1 MAKPY
6 KEGKGWAVRVRT
18 RGQDIYLGGFKSE
31 AAARKAAEKQ
41 RVSISESGK
50 PARMGPQRTHFAL
63 ALQAYAL
70 ECLPSL
76 KGARQDA
83 QRMNR
88 YLRAVGLEVIKLER
102 AKTSPAGGGVNYWH
116 VTLVDEP
123 SERNIPNSLKK
134 HRANQSKKGSKTDT
148 FRALLARTKFA
159 DITSHLVQQLLKAM
173 IEDDYEPATIALERA
188 QLRRVFNY
196 AWKSWNWTQP
206 SYNPASPVT
215 VPPVDNERTRIL
227 SIDEWERLEVA
238 LKESGNRYALPAL
251 SVLLETT
258 MRSSEPLMQARW
270 RDIDWERNILTL
282 LDAKAGSREVPLNP
296 VAIEGLKDIQQ
307 RLKTVDPDA
316 NIFPTT
322 YEALKKAWRVA
333 CERAGVD
340 DAGMHDVRRT
350 GATRYAIEFPG
361 NLPVVKL
368 IMGHKTLSQT
378 ERYIQLTA
386 QYVANVMHDRPLDKH
401 TAPAGLPAK
410 FLGLPPPASQ
420 PAPPPELQPSPQ
432 QVVISLP
439 ESLPDNVVAFPG
451 TGKRRAA

>member
-6 KEGKGWAVRVRT
+6 REGKGWAVRVRNK
-18 RGQDIYLGGFKSE
+18 GQDIYLKGFKSE
-31 AAARKAAEKQ
+31 AAARKAAEEQ
-41 RVSISESGK
+41 RVSIAKSGQ
-50 PARMGPQRTHFAL
+50 PARLGPQRTHFAL

-70 ECLPSL
+70 ERLPSL

-102 AKTSPAGGGVNYWH
+102 AKTSPASGGVNYWH
-116 VTLVDEP
+116 VTLADEP
-123 SERNIPNSLKK
+123 SERRIPNSLKK
-134 HRANQSKKGSKTDT
+134 HRAAQGEKGSKTDT
-148 FRALLARTKFA
+148 FRALLARTHFA

-188 QLRRVFNY
+188 QLRRVFSY
-196 AWKSWNWTQP
+196 AWKSWNWYQP
-206 SYNPASPVT
+206 SRNPASPVD

-251 SVLLETT
+251 SVLLETS

-282 LDAKAGSREVPLNP
+282 PDAKAGSREVPLNP
-296 VAIEGLKDIQQ
+296 VAIGGLKDIQQ
-307 RLKTVDPDA
+307 RLKAVDPDA

-333 CERAGVD
+333 CKRAGVD
-340 DAGMHDVRRT
+340 EARLHDVRRT
-350 GATRYAIEFPG
+350 AATRYAIEFPG

-410 FLGLPPPASQ
+410 FLGLPPPALQ
-420 PAPPPELQPSPQ
+420 PAPPPELQPTPQ

-439 ESLPDNVVAFPG
+439 EPLPDNVVAFPG